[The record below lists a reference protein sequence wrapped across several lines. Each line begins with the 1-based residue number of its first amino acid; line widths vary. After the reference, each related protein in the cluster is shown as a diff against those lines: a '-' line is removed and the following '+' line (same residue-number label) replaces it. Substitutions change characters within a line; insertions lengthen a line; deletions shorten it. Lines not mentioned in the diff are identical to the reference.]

1 MGKYLSTRSRPL
13 PGAPT
18 VGVSDPRGPSTG
30 PTSEFDVVC
39 PSPDGLMQDGT
50 QEGG

>member
-1 MGKYLSTRSRPL
+1 MSLHEAFLSN
-13 PGAPT
+13 AA

-30 PTSEFDVVC
+30 PTSEFDAAC